1 MRGGVGAA
9 AVTAAAGRPA
19 ALVVSLSLVDFEP
32 GEEIFFHGH
41 PSWRSLGLFYAK
53 GLIAVLLAGVIAG
66 VVTRI
71 SANHVQAGWVS
82 VAVVVVFLGLLI
94 IGQVRRIGTTY
105 SITNQRLTIQT
116 GILSRDVHQTR
127 LERIQNV
134 NSSQRLFERLL
145 RIGTVEF
152 DTAGESQFDFA
163 FRGVGDPNGIVR
175 TVDRALHALRGGAPA
190 PAADV

>member
-1 MRGGVGAA
+1 MD
-9 AVTAAAGRPA
+9 P
-19 ALVVSLSLVDFEP
+19 EP

-53 GLIAVLLAGVIAG
+53 GLVIVLVAGVIAG

-71 SANHVQAGWVS
+71 SAHHVQAGWVS

-94 IGQVRRIGTTY
+94 IGQIRRIGTTY

-116 GILSRDVHQTR
+116 GIFSRDVHQTR

-134 NSSQRLFERLL
+134 NSRQSVFERVL
-145 RIGTVEF
+145 RIGTVQF
-152 DTAGESQFDFA
+152 DTAGETQFDFA
-163 FRGVGDPNGIVR
+163 FRGVGNPHGIVR
-175 TVDRALHALRGGAPA
+175 TVDHALHALRGDPSPA
-190 PAADV
+190 SDV